1 MKKFNQKKLVRKA
14 LVLGL
19 SLILAFVLVCACS
32 AASLNIIGFGRRNA
46 DTSDAPPIGEGL
58 ESGAEGI
65 VDGIESGADNIID
78 GIESGAEDIVDG
90 ADSIFDGDGNDMS
103 DDMTDDMTGDMT
115 DEGGFETN
123 VPDSDIGGAME
134 DDDHD
139 GISDPVDSDDDNDGT
154 PDATDTDA
162 DNDGI
167 SDDADP
173 DPDGDG
179 VDEKKMSG
187 TVIGIVIAI
196 LVVGAIAVLV
206 YALMPKKKH

>member
-1 MKKFNQKKLVRKA
+1 MEKFNRKKLVRKI

-19 SLILAFVLVCACS
+19 SLALVFSLVCTCS

-46 DTSDAPPIGEGL
+46 DTSDAPPIGDGL

-65 VDGIESGADNIID
+65 VDGIESGADNAID
-78 GIESGAEDIVDG
+78 KIESGAEDIIDG
-90 ADSIFDGDGNDMS
+90 ADSMFDRDEND
-103 DDMTDDMTGDMT
+103 DGDMT
-115 DEGGFETN
+115 DGMTEDMTEGGFETN
-123 VPDSDIGGAME
+123 IPDSDIGGAME
-134 DDDHD
+134 DGDSD
-139 GISDPVDSDDDNDGT
+139 GISDPTDPDDDNDGT
-154 PDATDTDA
+154 PDMTDTDA

-167 SDDADP
+167 TDDADP

-196 LVVGAIAVLV
+196 LVVGAIAILV
-206 YALMPKKKH
+206 YAIMPKKKH

>member
-1 MKKFNQKKLVRKA
+1 MKKFNQKRLVKKA
-14 LVLGL
+14 LVLSL
-19 SLILAFVLVCACS
+19 SLILAFVLVCGCS

-65 VDGIESGADNIID
+65 VDGIESGADGIMD
-78 GIESGAEDIVDG
+78 GIESGAEDIIDG
-90 ADSIFDGDGNDMS
+90 AESIIDGDGTN
-103 DDMTDDMTGDMT
+103 DMTDGMTDEAT

-123 VPDSDIGGAME
+123 VPDSDIGGALE
-134 DDDHD
+134 DDDSD
-139 GISDPVDSDDDNDGT
+139 GISDPTDPDDDNDGT
-154 PDATDTDA
+154 PDAVDSDA

-167 SDDADP
+167 TDDTDP

-179 VDEKKMSG
+179 VDESKMSG
-187 TVIGIVIAI
+187 TVVGIIIAV